1 MPPAGLSC
9 AAGGR
14 PWQANSPAAAG
25 PFWAPRYHSDK
36 NAYYLAA
43 TETTITEAPVQ
54 DEIYYG
60 GQASVELRTHTEVT
74 SPAAEA
80 RLKHRADVVRHKGRY
95 ALINHNRTPYQAM
108 VEDLLFLRN
117 VLAGAGLD
125 YLLVRGN
132 NDRPV
137 IALDWKNR
145 KKLRAAL
152 VDACRNEPVYS
163 MTVDAKKKSSVL
175 VADGELSPNR
185 QARIFRL
192 YRPRVEP
199 AGGFEFGSSAGV
211 QIELWSFD
219 GSQITL
225 PIENSLTRRTMLAQD
240 AVRGTVE
247 RYGHTWPTIENMF
260 ADHASD
266 ISFDID
272 LVFSWVDGSSPEYIA
287 ARRSQ
292 QQGVVL
298 GEGDDHEARFR
309 QINELK
315 YALRSVYMFAP
326 WVRRIFIATDS
337 PAPEWLAEHPSVTI
351 VRSEEFFADPSV
363 LPTHNSQAVECQLHN
378 IEGLSEHF
386 LYSND
391 DMFFGRPV
399 GPDMFFTPGG
409 ITKFI
414 EAETRIG
421 LGDNDAERSGFENA
435 ARVNRKLL
443 WNRFGR
449 ITTRH
454 LEHTA
459 APLRRSVVATME
471 REFPDEFRKT
481 AASRFRAA
489 DNISVT
495 NSFYHYY
502 ALLTGRAVTQTAA
515 KVRYV
520 DTTMRVGLNYLPKLL
535 AKRNM
540 DFFCLNDGSFP
551 EVPADERAQ
560 LVTDFL
566 EKYYPIKAPWEI

>member
-1 MPPAGLSC
+1 MQVETLTLTS
-9 AAGGR
+9 
-14 PWQANSPAAAG
+14 
-25 PFWAPRYHSDK
+25 
-36 NAYYLAA
+36 

-54 DEIYYG
+54 DEVYYG
-60 GQASVELRTHTEVT
+60 SQASVEEQFHAEVT
-74 SPAAEA
+74 SAAAEQ
-80 RLKHRADVVRHKGRY
+80 RLRHRPDVIRHKGRY
-95 ALINHNRTPYQAM
+95 ALINYNRTPYQAM

-117 VLAGAGLD
+117 VLADAGLA

-137 IALDWKNR
+137 IALDWKDR

-152 VDACRNEPVYS
+152 VEACRDEPVYS
-163 MTVDAKKKSSVL
+163 MTVDAKKKTSVL
-175 VADGELSPNR
+175 VADGELSSNR

-199 AGGFEFGSSAGV
+199 VGGFEFGASAGV
-211 QIELWSFD
+211 QIELWSFE
-219 GSQITL
+219 GEQLIL
-225 PIENSLTRRTMLAQD
+225 PIENSLTRRTMLRQD

-266 ISFDID
+266 ISFDVD

-287 ARRSQ
+287 ARRAQ
-292 QQGVVL
+292 QKDVVL

-326 WVRRIFIATDS
+326 WIRRIFIATDS
-337 PAPEWLAEHPSVTI
+337 PAPAWLADHPAVTI
-351 VRSEEFFADPSV
+351 VRSEEFFSDPSV

-399 GPDMFFTPGG
+399 SPDLFFTPGG

-421 LGDNDAERSGFENA
+421 LGENAAERSGFENA

-459 APLRRSVVATME
+459 APLRRSVVARME
-471 REFPDEFRKT
+471 REFPEEFRKT

-520 DTTMRVGLNYLPKLL
+520 DTTMRTGLNYLPKLL
-535 AKRNM
+535 SKRNI

-551 EVPADERAQ
+551 EVQADERAE

-566 EKYYPIKAPWEI
+566 EKYFPIKAPWEK

>member
-1 MPPAGLSC
+1 M
-9 AAGGR
+9 
-14 PWQANSPAAAG
+14 WY
-25 PFWAPRYHSDK
+25 RYYSSR
-36 NAYYLAA
+36 NAYHLDARETPI
-43 TETTITEAPVQ
+43 TETPVQ

-60 GQASVELRTHTEVT
+60 GQPSEEARTPTEVT
-74 SPAAEA
+74 SPAAVA

-108 VEDLLFLRN
+108 VEDLLFIRG
-117 VLAGAGLD
+117 VLADAGLN

-137 IALDWKNR
+137 IALDWKDR

-152 VDACRNEPVYS
+152 VEACRNEPVYS
-163 MTVDAKKKSSVL
+163 MTVDAKKKASVL

-199 AGGFEFGSSAGV
+199 DGGFEFGSSAGV
-211 QIELWSFD
+211 QIELWSFEGD
-219 GSQITL
+219 QLIL
-225 PIENSLTRRTMLAQD
+225 PIENSLTRRTMLSQD

-272 LVFSWVDGSSPEYIA
+272 LVFSWVDGSSPDYIA
-287 ARRSQ
+287 ARRAQ

-326 WVRRIFIATDS
+326 WIRRIFIATDS

-351 VRSEEFFADPSV
+351 VRSQEFFTDPSV

-399 GPDMFFTPGG
+399 GPDVFFTPGG

-454 LEHTA
+454 LEHSA
-459 APLRRSVVATME
+459 APLRRSVIDTME
-471 REFPDEFRKT
+471 NEFPEEFRKT

-495 NSFYHYY
+495 NSLYHYY
-502 ALLTGRAVTQTAA
+502 ALLTGRAVTQTSA

-520 DTTMRVGLNYLPKLL
+520 DTTVRAGLNYLPKLL
-535 AKRNM
+535 TKRNM

-566 EKYYPIKAPWEI
+566 EKYFPIKAPWEL

>member
-1 MPPAGLSC
+1 MQVKMLTLTS
-9 AAGGR
+9 
-14 PWQANSPAAAG
+14 
-25 PFWAPRYHSDK
+25 
-36 NAYYLAA
+36 

-54 DEIYYG
+54 DEVYYG
-60 GQASVELRTHTEVT
+60 SQASVEEQFHAEVT
-74 SPAAEA
+74 SAAAEQ
-80 RLKHRADVVRHKGRY
+80 RLRHRPDVIRHKGRY
-95 ALINHNRTPYQAM
+95 ALINYNRTPYQAM

-117 VLAGAGLD
+117 VLADAGLQ

-137 IALDWKNR
+137 IALDWKDR

-152 VDACRNEPVYS
+152 VEACRDEPVYS
-163 MTVDAKKKSSVL
+163 MTVDAKKKTSVL
-175 VADGELSPNR
+175 VADGELSSNR

-199 AGGFEFGSSAGV
+199 VGGFEFGASAGV
-211 QIELWSFD
+211 QIELWSFE
-219 GSQITL
+219 GEQLIL
-225 PIENSLTRRTMLAQD
+225 PIENSLTRRTMLRQD

-266 ISFDID
+266 ISFDVD

-287 ARRSQ
+287 ARRAQ
-292 QQGVVL
+292 QKDVVL

-315 YALRSVYMFAP
+315 YALRSVYLFAP
-326 WVRRIFIATDS
+326 WIRRIFIATDS
-337 PAPEWLAEHPSVTI
+337 PAPDWLADHPAVTI
-351 VRSEEFFADPSV
+351 VRSEEFFSDPSV

-378 IEGLSEHF
+378 IDGLSEHF

-399 GPDMFFTPGG
+399 SPDLFFTPGG

-421 LGDNDAERSGFENA
+421 LGENAAERSGFENA

-459 APLRRSVVATME
+459 APLRRSVVAKME
-471 REFPDEFRKT
+471 REFPEEFRKT

-520 DTTMRVGLNYLPKLL
+520 DTTMRAGLNYLPKLL
-535 AKRNM
+535 SKRNM

-551 EVPADERAQ
+551 EVHADERAE

-566 EKYYPIKAPWEI
+566 EKYFPIKAPWEK

>member
-1 MPPAGLSC
+1 M
-9 AAGGR
+9 R
-14 PWQANSPAAAG
+14 
-25 PFWAPRYHSDK
+25 FRYYSSK
-36 NAYYLAA
+36 NAYHLDA
-43 TETTITEAPVQ
+43 TETTITETPVQ

-60 GQASVELRTHTEVT
+60 GQPSEEARTPTEVT
-74 SPAAEA
+74 SPAAVA

-108 VEDLLFLRN
+108 VEDLLFLRG
-117 VLAGAGLD
+117 VLADAGLN

-137 IALDWKNR
+137 IALDWQDR
-145 KKLRAAL
+145 KKLRATL
-152 VDACRNEPVYS
+152 VEACRHEPVYS
-163 MTVDAKKKSSVL
+163 MTVDAKKKASVL

-199 AGGFEFGSSAGV
+199 DGGFDFGSSAGV
-211 QIELWSFD
+211 QIELWSFEGD
-219 GSQITL
+219 QLIL
-225 PIENSLTRRTMLAQD
+225 PIENSLTRRTMLSQD

-272 LVFSWVDGSSPEYIA
+272 LVFSWVDGSSPDYIA
-287 ARRSQ
+287 ARRAQ

-326 WVRRIFIATDS
+326 WIRRIFIATDS

-351 VRSEEFFADPSV
+351 VRSEEFFTDPSV

-399 GPDMFFTPGG
+399 GPDVFFTPGG

-454 LEHTA
+454 LEHSA
-459 APLRRSVVATME
+459 APLRRSVIDTME
-471 REFPDEFRKT
+471 NEFPDEFRKT

-495 NSFYHYY
+495 NSLYHYY
-502 ALLTGRAVTQTAA
+502 ALLTGRAVTQTSA

-520 DTTMRVGLNYLPKLL
+520 DTTVRAGLNYLPKLL
-535 AKRNM
+535 TKRNM

-551 EVPADERAQ
+551 EVPADERAE

-566 EKYYPIKAPWEI
+566 EKYFPIKAPWEL

>member
-1 MPPAGLSC
+1 MQLENHAPPTA
-9 AAGGR
+9 R
-14 PWQANSPAAAG
+14 
-25 PFWAPRYHSDK
+25 RVD
-36 NAYYLAA
+36 
-43 TETTITEAPVQ
+43 ITDALIQ

-60 GQASVELRTHTEVT
+60 SQASEDNYAHAEVT
-74 SPAAEA
+74 SPAAVA
-80 RLKHRADVVRHKGRY
+80 RLRTRTDVVRRHGRY
-95 ALINHNRTPYQAM
+95 ALINENRTPYQAM
-108 VEDLLFLRN
+108 VEDLLFVRS
-117 VLAGAGLD
+117 VLDGAKLD

-137 IALDWKNR
+137 IAVDWKNR
-145 KKLRAAL
+145 RELRAAL
-152 VDACRNEPVYS
+152 VEACRDEPFYS

-192 YRPRVEP
+192 YRPHVEP
-199 AGGFEFGSSAGV
+199 HGGLEFGASAGV
-211 QIELWSFD
+211 QLELWSFEGD
-219 GSQITL
+219 QLIL
-225 PIENSLTRRTMLAQD
+225 PIENSLTRRTLLAQD

-266 ISFDID
+266 INFDID
-272 LVFSWVDGSSPEYIA
+272 IVFSWVDGSSPEYIA
-287 ARRSQ
+287 ARKARMA
-292 QQGVVL
+292 GVVV

-326 WVRRIFIATDS
+326 WIRRIFIATDS
-337 PAPEWLAEHPSVTI
+337 PAPEWLADHPAVTI

-363 LPTHNSQAVECQLHN
+363 LPTHNSQAVECQLHH

-391 DMFFGRPV
+391 DMFFGRAV
-399 GPDMFFTPGG
+399 RPDMFFTPGG

-443 WNRFGR
+443 WDRFGR

-459 APLRRSVVATME
+459 APLRRSVVAQME
-471 REFPDEFRKT
+471 EEFPAEFAKT

-502 ALLTGRAVTQTAA
+502 ALLTGLAVTQTAA

-520 DTTMRVGLNYLPKLL
+520 DTTARAGLNYLPKLL
-535 AKRNM
+535 SKRNM

-551 EVPADERAQ
+551 EVPAEERAE

-566 EKYYPIKAPWEI
+566 EKYFPIKAPWEK

>member
-1 MPPAGLSC
+1 MHV
-9 AAGGR
+9 
-14 PWQANSPAAAG
+14 G
-25 PFWAPRYHSDK
+25 PLQTTARRI
-36 NAYYLAA
+36 
-43 TETTITEAPVQ
+43 TITDALVQ

-60 GQASVELRTHTEVT
+60 GQASDEGRSHAEVT
-74 SPAAEA
+74 SPAAVA
-80 RLKHRADVVRHKGRY
+80 RLKHRPDIVRHRGRY
-95 ALINHNRTPYQAM
+95 ALINDTRTPYQAM
-108 VEDLLFLRN
+108 VEDLLFIRN
-117 VLAGAGLD
+117 VLANAGLD

-132 NDRPV
+132 NHRPV
-137 IALDWKNR
+137 IALDWKDR
-145 KKLRAAL
+145 KKLKAAL
-152 VDACRNEPVYS
+152 VEACRNEPVYS

-175 VADGELSPNR
+175 VADGELSPSS

-199 AGGFEFGSSAGV
+199 DGGFEFGSSAGV
-211 QIELWSFD
+211 QIELWSFE
-219 GSQITL
+219 GNQLIL
-225 PIENSLTRRTMLAQD
+225 PIENSLTRRTMLSTD

-272 LVFSWVDGSSPEYIA
+272 MVFSWVDGSSPEYVA
-287 ARRSQ
+287 ARRAQ
-292 QQGVVL
+292 MAGVVV

-337 PAPEWLAEHPSVTI
+337 PAPEWLADHPAVTI

-363 LPTHNSQAVECQLHN
+363 LPTHNSQAVECQLHH

-391 DMFFGRPV
+391 DMFFGRAV

-459 APLRRSVVATME
+459 APLRRSVAATME
-471 REFPDEFRKT
+471 QEFPQEFAKT

-515 KVRYV
+515 KVKYV
-520 DTTMRVGLNYLPKLL
+520 DTTVRAGLNYLPKLL
-535 AKRNM
+535 SKRNM

-551 EVPADERAQ
+551 EVEADERAR
-560 LVTDFL
+560 LVTDYL
-566 EKYYPIKAPWEI
+566 ETYYPIKAPWEK

>member
-1 MPPAGLSC
+1 L
-9 AAGGR
+9 
-14 PWQANSPAAAG
+14 
-25 PFWAPRYHSDK
+25 
-36 NAYYLAA
+36 
-43 TETTITEAPVQ
+43 IQ

-60 GQASVELRTHTEVT
+60 SQASEDNHAHAEIT
-74 SPAAEA
+74 SPAAVA
-80 RLKHRADVVRHKGRY
+80 RLRTRSDVVRRHGRY
-95 ALINHNRTPYQAM
+95 ALINENRTPYQAM
-108 VEDLLFLRN
+108 VEDLLFVRS
-117 VLAGAGLD
+117 VLAGAKLD

-137 IALDWKNR
+137 IAVDWKNR
-145 KKLRAAL
+145 RELRAAL
-152 VDACRNEPVYS
+152 VEACRDEPFYS

-175 VADGELSPNR
+175 VADGELALNR

-199 AGGFEFGSSAGV
+199 DGGLEFGASAGV
-211 QIELWSFD
+211 QLELWSFEGD
-219 GSQITL
+219 QLIL
-225 PIENSLTRRTMLAQD
+225 PIENSLTRRTLLAQD

-266 ISFDID
+266 ISFDVD

-287 ARRSQ
+287 ARRARMA
-292 QQGVVL
+292 GVVV

-326 WVRRIFIATDS
+326 WIRRIFIATDS
-337 PAPEWLAEHPSVTI
+337 PAPEWLADHPSVTI

-363 LPTHNSQAVECQLHN
+363 LPTHNSQAVESQLHH

-391 DMFFGRPV
+391 DMFFGRAV
-399 GPDMFFTPGG
+399 RPDMFFTPGG

-443 WNRFGR
+443 WDRFGR

-459 APLRRSVVATME
+459 APLRRSVVAQME
-471 REFPDEFRKT
+471 QEFPAEFAKT

-520 DTTMRVGLNYLPKLL
+520 DTTARAGLNYLPKLL
-535 AKRNM
+535 SKRNM

-551 EVPADERAQ
+551 EVAAEERAE

-566 EKYYPIKAPWEI
+566 EKYFPIKAPWEK

>member
-1 MPPAGLSC
+1 
-9 AAGGR
+9 
-14 PWQANSPAAAG
+14 
-25 PFWAPRYHSDK
+25 
-36 NAYYLAA
+36 
-43 TETTITEAPVQ
+43 
-54 DEIYYG
+54 
-60 GQASVELRTHTEVT
+60 
-74 SPAAEA
+74 
-80 RLKHRADVVRHKGRY
+80 
-95 ALINHNRTPYQAM
+95 M
-108 VEDLLFLRN
+108 VEDLLMVRAALDD
-117 VLAGAGLD
+117 AGVD
-125 YLLVRGN
+125 FILVRGN
-132 NDRPV
+132 DERPV
-137 IALDWKNR
+137 IAVDWKNR

-152 VDACRNEPVYS
+152 VAAFRNEPFYS
-163 MTVDAKKKSSVL
+163 MTVDARKKSSVL
-175 VADGELSPNR
+175 VADGELSGNR
-185 QARIFRL
+185 KARIFRL
-192 YRPRVEP
+192 YRPRLEP
-199 AGGFEFGSSAGV
+199 LGGLSYGPELGV
-211 QIELWSFD
+211 QLELWTFD
-219 GSQITL
+219 GEKLLL
-225 PIENSLTRRTMLAQD
+225 PVENSLTRRTLLRQD
-240 AVRGTVE
+240 AVRGSVQ
-247 RYGHTWPTIENMF
+247 RHGLSWPTIENMF

-272 LVFSWVDGSSPEYIA
+272 MVFSWVDGSSPEFIA
-287 ARRSQ
+287 ARRARMA
-292 QQGVVL
+292 GAVV

-315 YALRSVYMFAP
+315 YALRSVHMFAP

-363 LPTHNSQAVECQLHN
+363 LPTHNSQAVECQLHH

-399 GPDMFFTPGG
+399 GPDAFFTPGG

-421 LGDNDAERSGFENA
+421 LGENDAERSGFENA

-443 WNRFGR
+443 WERFGR

-454 LEHTA
+454 LEHSA
-459 APLRRSVVATME
+459 APLRRSVAAEME
-471 REFPDEFRKT
+471 QEFPGEFART
-481 AASRFRAA
+481 AASTFRAA

-502 ALLTGRAVTQTAA
+502 ALLTGRAVTQTSA

-520 DTTMRVGLNYLPKLL
+520 DTTMWSGLHYLPRLL

-551 EVPADERAQ
+551 EVEADERAE

-566 EKYYPIKAPWEI
+566 EKYFSVKAPWEK

>member
-1 MPPAGLSC
+1 M
-9 AAGGR
+9 
-14 PWQANSPAAAG
+14 QVG
-25 PFWAPRYHSDK
+25 PLLTTARR
-36 NAYYLAA
+36 N
-43 TETTITEAPVQ
+43 TITDALVQ

-60 GQASVELRTHTEVT
+60 GQASDDGRSHAEVT
-74 SPAAEA
+74 SPAAVA
-80 RLKHRADVVRHKGRY
+80 RLKHRPDVVRHRGRY
-95 ALINHNRTPYQAM
+95 ALINSTRTPYQAM
-108 VEDLLFLRN
+108 VEDLLFIRN
-117 VLAGAGLD
+117 VLANAGLD

-132 NDRPV
+132 NHRPV
-137 IALDWKNR
+137 IALDWKDR

-152 VDACRNEPVYS
+152 VEACRNEPVYS

-175 VADGELSPNR
+175 VADGELSLNR
-185 QARIFRL
+185 NARIFRL

-199 AGGFEFGSSAGV
+199 DGGFDFGSSAGV
-211 QIELWSFD
+211 QIELWSFE
-219 GSQITL
+219 GNQLIL
-225 PIENSLTRRTMLAQD
+225 PIENSLTRRTMLSSD

-272 LVFSWVDGSSPEYIA
+272 MVFSWVDGSSPEYIA
-287 ARRSQ
+287 ARRARMA
-292 QQGVVL
+292 GVVV

-309 QINELK
+309 QIDELK

-337 PAPEWLAEHPSVTI
+337 PAPAWLADHPTVTI

-363 LPTHNSQAVECQLHN
+363 LPTHNSQAVECQLHH

-391 DMFFGRPV
+391 DMFFGRAV

-409 ITKFI
+409 VTKFI

-459 APLRRSVVATME
+459 APMRRSVAATME
-471 REFPDEFRKT
+471 EEFPQEFAKT

-520 DTTMRVGLNYLPKLL
+520 DTTMRSGLNYLPKLL
-535 AKRNM
+535 SKRNM

-551 EVPADERAQ
+551 EVEAEERAR
-560 LVTDFL
+560 LVTEFL
-566 EKYYPIKAPWEI
+566 EKYYPIKAPWEK

>member
-1 MPPAGLSC
+1 MQVRTLTSTT
-9 AAGGR
+9 
-14 PWQANSPAAAG
+14 
-25 PFWAPRYHSDK
+25 
-36 NAYYLAA
+36 

-54 DEIYYG
+54 DEVYYG
-60 GQASVELRTHTEVT
+60 GQASVEEQFHAEIT
-74 SPAAEA
+74 SAAAEQ
-80 RLKHRADVVRHKGRY
+80 RLRHRPDVIRHKGRY
-95 ALINHNRTPYQAM
+95 ALINDTRTPYQAM

-117 VLAGAGLD
+117 VLANADLA

-137 IALDWKNR
+137 VALDWKNR

-152 VDACRNEPVYS
+152 VEACRDEPFYS
-163 MTVDAKKKSSVL
+163 MTVDAKKKTSVL
-175 VADGELSPNR
+175 VADGELSSNR

-199 AGGFEFGSSAGV
+199 VGGFEFGASAGV
-211 QIELWSFD
+211 QIELWSFE
-219 GSQITL
+219 GEELIL
-225 PIENSLTRRTMLAQD
+225 PIENSLTRRTMLRQD

-287 ARRSQ
+287 ARRAQ

-326 WVRRIFIATDS
+326 WIRRIFIATDS
-337 PAPEWLAEHPSVTI
+337 PAPAWLAEHPSVTI

-363 LPTHNSQAVECQLHN
+363 LPTHNSQAVECQLHH

-421 LGDNDAERSGFENA
+421 LGENAAERSGFENA

-459 APLRRSVVATME
+459 APLRRSVVTQMAE
-471 REFPDEFRKT
+471 EFPEEFRKT

-520 DTTMRVGLNYLPKLL
+520 DTTMRAGINYLPKLL

-551 EVPADERAQ
+551 EVSADERAEA
-560 LVTDFL
+560 VTAFL
-566 EKYYPIKAPWEI
+566 EKYFPIKAPWEK

>member
-1 MPPAGLSC
+1 MQVETLTLTS
-9 AAGGR
+9 
-14 PWQANSPAAAG
+14 
-25 PFWAPRYHSDK
+25 
-36 NAYYLAA
+36 

-54 DEIYYG
+54 DEVYYG
-60 GQASVELRTHTEVT
+60 SQASVEEQFHAEVT
-74 SPAAEA
+74 SAAAEQ
-80 RLKHRADVVRHKGRY
+80 RLRHRPDVIRHKGRY
-95 ALINHNRTPYQAM
+95 ALMNYNRTPYQAM

-117 VLAGAGLD
+117 VLADAGLA

-137 IALDWKNR
+137 IALDWKDR

-152 VDACRNEPVYS
+152 VEACRDEPVYS
-163 MTVDAKKKSSVL
+163 MTVDAKKKTSVL
-175 VADGELSPNR
+175 VADGELSSNR

-199 AGGFEFGSSAGV
+199 VGGFEFGASAGV
-211 QIELWSFD
+211 QIELWSFE
-219 GSQITL
+219 GEQLIL
-225 PIENSLTRRTMLAQD
+225 PIENSLTRRTMLRQD

-266 ISFDID
+266 ISFDVD

-287 ARRSQ
+287 ARRAQ
-292 QQGVVL
+292 QKDVVL

-326 WVRRIFIATDS
+326 WIRRIFIATDS
-337 PAPEWLAEHPSVTI
+337 PAPAWLADHPAVTI
-351 VRSEEFFADPSV
+351 VRSEEFFSDPSV

-399 GPDMFFTPGG
+399 SPDLFFTPGG

-421 LGDNDAERSGFENA
+421 LGENAAERSGFENA

-459 APLRRSVVATME
+459 APLRRSVVARME
-471 REFPDEFRKT
+471 REFPEEFRKT

-520 DTTMRVGLNYLPKLL
+520 DTTMRAGLNYLPKLL
-535 AKRNM
+535 SKRNM

-551 EVPADERAQ
+551 EVHADERAE

-566 EKYYPIKAPWEI
+566 EKYYPIKAPWEN

>member
-1 MPPAGLSC
+1 MAPETCRYL
-9 AAGGR
+9 GR
-14 PWQANSPAAAG
+14 TIMQVRLPTST
-25 PFWAPRYHSDK
+25 S
-36 NAYYLAA
+36 

-54 DEIYYG
+54 DEVYYG
-60 GQASVELRTHTEVT
+60 GQASVEEQFHAEIT
-74 SPAAEA
+74 SAAAEQ
-80 RLKHRADVVRHKGRY
+80 RLGHRPDVIRHKGRY
-95 ALINHNRTPYQAM
+95 ALINDTRTPYQAM
-108 VEDLLFLRN
+108 VEDLLFMRN
-117 VLAGAGLD
+117 VLANANLA

-137 IALDWKNR
+137 LALDWTDR

-152 VDACRNEPVYS
+152 VEACRDEPFYS
-163 MTVDAKKKSSVL
+163 MTVDAKKKTSVL

-185 QARIFRL
+185 QGRIFRL

-199 AGGFEFGSSAGV
+199 VGGFEFGASAGV
-211 QIELWSFD
+211 QIELWSFE
-219 GSQITL
+219 GEQLIL
-225 PIENSLTRRTMLAQD
+225 PIENSLTRRTLLRQD

-272 LVFSWVDGSSPEYIA
+272 MVFSWVDGSSPEYIA
-287 ARRSQ
+287 ARRAQ
-292 QQGVVL
+292 QQGHVL

-337 PAPEWLAEHPSVTI
+337 PAPAWLADHPSVTI

-363 LPTHNSQAVECQLHN
+363 LPTHNSQAVECQLHH

-421 LGDNDAERSGFENA
+421 LGENDAERSGFENA

-459 APLRRSVVATME
+459 APLRRSLVAQME
-471 REFPDEFRKT
+471 EEFPEEFRKT

-520 DTTMRVGLNYLPKLL
+520 DTTMRSGLKYLPKLL

-551 EVPADERAQ
+551 EVSADERADV
-560 LVTDFL
+560 VTDFL
-566 EKYYPIKAPWEI
+566 ERYFPIKAPWEK

>member
-1 MPPAGLSC
+1 LPGQYVASRFGGPAIIS
-9 AAGGR
+9 
-14 PWQANSPAAAG
+14 N
-25 PFWAPRYHSDK
+25 K
-36 NAYYLAA
+36 NAYHLAA

-60 GQASVELRTHTEVT
+60 GQASEEARTPTEVT
-74 SPAAEA
+74 SPAAVA
-80 RLKHRADVVRHKGRY
+80 RLKHRPDVVRHNGRY

-108 VEDLLFLRN
+108 VEDLLFLRG

-137 IALDWKNR
+137 IALDWKDR

-152 VDACRNEPVYS
+152 VEACRNEPVYS
-163 MTVDAKKKSSVL
+163 MTVDAKKKASVL

-199 AGGFEFGSSAGV
+199 DGGFEFGSSAGV
-211 QIELWSFD
+211 QIELWSFEGD
-219 GSQITL
+219 QLIL
-225 PIENSLTRRTMLAQD
+225 PIENSLTRRTMLSQD

-247 RYGHTWPTIENMF
+247 RYGHSWPTIENMF

-287 ARRSQ
+287 ARRAQ
-292 QQGVVL
+292 QKDVVL

-326 WVRRIFIATDS
+326 WIRRIFIATDS
-337 PAPEWLAEHPSVTI
+337 PAPAWLAEHPSVTI
-351 VRSEEFFADPSV
+351 VRSEEFFSDPSV

-399 GPDMFFTPGG
+399 GPDTFFTPGG

-421 LGDNDAERSGFENA
+421 LGDNAAERSGFENA

-454 LEHTA
+454 LEHSA
-459 APLRRSVVATME
+459 APLRRSVISE
-471 REFPDEFRKT
+471 LENEFPEEFRKT

-495 NSFYHYY
+495 NSLYHYY
-502 ALLTGRAVTQTAA
+502 ALLTGHAVTQTAA

-520 DTTMRVGLNYLPKLL
+520 DTTVQSGLNYLPKLL

-551 EVPADERAQ
+551 EVPADERAE

-566 EKYYPIKAPWEI
+566 EKYFPIKAPWEI

>member
-1 MPPAGLSC
+1 M
-9 AAGGR
+9 
-14 PWQANSPAAAG
+14 WY
-25 PFWAPRYHSDK
+25 RYYSSK
-36 NAYYLAA
+36 NAYHLDA
-43 TETTITEAPVQ
+43 TETTITETPVQ

-60 GQASVELRTHTEVT
+60 GQPSEEARTPTEVT
-74 SPAAEA
+74 SPAAVA

-108 VEDLLFLRN
+108 VEDLMFLRA
-117 VLAGAGLD
+117 VLADAGLN

-137 IALDWKNR
+137 IALDWKDR
-145 KKLRAAL
+145 KKLRTAL
-152 VDACRNEPVYS
+152 VAACREEPVYS
-163 MTVDAKKKSSVL
+163 MTVDAKKKASVL

-199 AGGFEFGSSAGV
+199 DGGFEFGSSAGV

-219 GSQITL
+219 GDQLIL
-225 PIENSLTRRTMLAQD
+225 PIENSLTRRTMLSQD

-272 LVFSWVDGSSPEYIA
+272 LVFSWVDGSSPDYIA
-287 ARRSQ
+287 ARRAQ

-326 WVRRIFIATDS
+326 WIRRIFIATDS
-337 PAPEWLAEHPSVTI
+337 PAPEWLAEHPSVTL
-351 VRSEEFFADPSV
+351 VRSEEFFSDPTV

-399 GPDMFFTPGG
+399 GPDVFFTPGG

-459 APLRRSVVATME
+459 APLRRSVIDTLE
-471 REFPDEFRKT
+471 NEFPDEFRKT

-495 NSFYHYY
+495 NSLYHYY
-502 ALLTGRAVTQTAA
+502 ALLTGRAVTQTSA

-520 DTTMRVGLNYLPKLL
+520 DTTVRAGLNYLPKLL

-551 EVPADERAQ
+551 EVPADERAE

-566 EKYYPIKAPWEI
+566 EKYFPIKAPWEH